1 MEQRN
6 FNQIINFSR
15 LTAGTAV
22 NQQGALVLFDSNQP
36 RFDYDP
42 TTLDKRGILV
52 EDQVTNLVLQS
63 SSFNLSPWVSSA
75 VSVVQQPASQL
86 GLLTVPFR
94 LTENTT
100 TAKHGVSQTVAT
112 EPQQSYTF
120 SVFVKQGTR
129 TKVNLEISS
138 GSIKQAYFD
147 LSSVQVLSQQDCNAV
162 ITAYVD
168 GWFRLSISFVAGSST
183 TVCSINLATAD
194 GVNSY
199 LGNGSAYID
208 VQAAQL
214 ENSSYVTSYIP
225 TTSSQVTR
233 AEDLVYLEAPSLWFS
248 QGVGTLFVEA
258 TAPLGDTSDQ
268 VGQCV
273 ISMSDEIRD
282 NYLNINRTSTELI
295 NFQSIRAYNQ
305 VYDFDQTAWVQ
316 DSTKRIAYAF
326 DSQGFETWVNSSKQ
340 TDSKQQSSTGAVNAL
355 NTYNAKNFGGWIRR
369 IKFYPWTMNEQELK
383 ELTS

>member
-52 EDQVTNLVLQS
+52 EDQVTNLFLQS
-63 SSFNLSPWVSSA
+63 SSFNLNPWVISA
-75 VSVVQQPASQL
+75 ASVVQQPVSQL
-86 GLLTVPFR
+86 GVLTAPFR
-94 LTENTT
+94 LTENTA
-100 TAKHGVSQTVAT
+100 TAKHGVSQTVST

-147 LSSVQVLSQQDCNAV
+147 LSSVQVLSQQDCKAV

-168 GWFRLSISFVAGSST
+168 GWFRLSISFTSGSSS

-225 TTSSQVTR
+225 TTGSQVTR

-282 NYLNINRTSTELI
+282 NYLNINRTSTEQI

-340 TDSKQQSSTGAVNAL
+340 TDSNQQSSTGAVNAL

-369 IKFYPWTMNEQELK
+369 IKFYPWAMNEQELK

>member
-6 FNQIINFSR
+6 FNEIIKFSR
-15 LTAGTAV
+15 LTAGTAIDE
-22 NQQGALVLFDSNQP
+22 QGALVLFDSNQP

-52 EDQVTNLVLQS
+52 EDQVTNLFLQS
-63 SSFNLSPWVSSA
+63 SSFNLNPWVISA
-75 VSVVQQPASQL
+75 ASVVQQPVSQL
-86 GLLTVPFR
+86 GVLTAPFR

-100 TAKHGVSQTVAT
+100 TAKHGVSQTVST
-112 EPQQSYTF
+112 ESQQSYTF

-147 LSSVQVLSQQDCNAV
+147 LGSIQVLSQQDCKAV

-168 GWFRLSISFVAGSST
+168 GWFRLSISFTSGSSSA
-183 TVCSINLATAD
+183 VCSINLATAD

-214 ENSSYVTSYIP
+214 ENSSYVTTYIP

-233 AEDLVYLEAPSLWFS
+233 AEDLVYLEAPSLWYS

-326 DSQGFETWVNSSKQ
+326 DSQGFETWVNSAKQ
-340 TDSKQQSSTGAVNAL
+340 TSSAEQSSSGAVNAL
-355 NTYNAKNFGGWIRR
+355 NTFNAKNFGGWIRR